1 MIWIILQFWKLNFLR
16 VLEYRWS
23 LVTQAF
29 WMMISDT
36 ITIVM
41 WIFFFDKLWKIGWM
55 DINDYVI
62 LYSVL
67 LFVFSYVHVF
77 FGGYQEIAENIMD
90 GKIDSYLLLPKN
102 ELILMLVNSFKI
114 YALWDLFFWI
124 WILFFIKW
132 ASLLFIGKILILSL
146 FGALIFLGFMIL
158 FQSLAFYMGSSRE
171 LSRAMFELMLWPTH
185 YPPKIYEWSFLK
197 ILFLTVMPVYYAF
210 FFPYEL
216 VQSFDPIKFLY
227 IVLATVFFLSLWV
240 FTFYRWLRRYES
252 GNLMNING

>member
-1 MIWIILQFWKLNFLR
+1 MIRIMLQFWKLNFLR

-23 LVTQAF
+23 LVTQALG
-29 WMMISDT
+29 MMISDT
-36 ITIVM
+36 ITIVI
-41 WIFFFDKLWKIGWM
+41 WIFFFDKLGKIGGM
-55 DINDYVI
+55 GLNDYVI

-77 FGGYQEIAENIMD
+77 FGGYQEIAENIMN
-90 GKIDSYLLLPKN
+90 GRLDSYLLLPKN

-114 YALWDLFFWI
+114 YALGDLFFGI
-124 WILFFIKW
+124 GILFFIKG

-158 FQSLAFYMGSSRE
+158 FQSLTFYMGSSRE
-171 LSRAMFELMLWPTH
+171 LSRAMFELMLGPTH
-185 YPPKIYEWSFLK
+185 YPPKIYEGSFLK

-216 VQSFDPIKFLY
+216 VQEFNLTKFLY
-227 IVLATVFFLSLWV
+227 VVLATIFFLS
-240 FTFYRWLRRYES
+240 
-252 GNLMNING
+252 

>member
-1 MIWIILQFWKLNFLR
+1 MIRIIFQFWKLNLLR

-23 LVTQAF
+23 LLTQIT
-29 WMMISDT
+29 WMMLSDT
-36 ITIVM
+36 ITILM
-41 WIFFFDKLWKIGWM
+41 WIFFFDKLGKIGWM
-55 DINDYVI
+55 EFNDYIV
-62 LYSVL
+62 LYSIL

-77 FGGYQEIAENIMD
+77 FGGYQEIAENIMN
-90 GKIDSYLLLPKN
+90 GRLDSYLLLPKN
-102 ELILMLVNSFKI
+102 ELIFMLVDSFRVDV
-114 YALWDLFFWI
+114 LWDVFFWI
-124 WILFFIKW
+124 GLLFFVKW
-132 ASLLFIGKILILSL
+132 VSLLFIGKILILSL
-146 FGALIFLGFMIL
+146 FGALILLGFMIF

-216 VQSFDPIKFLY
+216 VQEFNLTKFLY
-227 IVLATVFFLSLWV
+227 VVLATIFFLSLGI

-252 GNLMNING
+252 GNLMNVNG